1 VIVDSVLTNAKAYLK
16 ERGQIVD
23 CCIAI
28 EEGKIQKIG
37 REPQMP
43 QADEKTDLHN
53 LLVLPGLIDEHVHL
67 RDEGRAYKEDF
78 ASGTAAAAAGGFT
91 TILDMPNNDPVTMS
105 VGRLQNRMETA
116 RRRLLVNVGFYSEL
130 PKTLPEI
137 KDIAET
143 GAVAFKLFLNGQVG
157 GVNIDDD
164 AALMESFKAA
174 SDAKRLVAVH
184 AEDYKMI
191 AANEEKLK
199 RAKRNSPVEFLRAH
213 TEDAE
218 LHAVQ
223 RLLKL
228 TQETDVQL
236 HFLHIS
242 TAAALE
248 AIANAKKEERKVTC
262 EVTPNHLMLTSNDVE
277 RLGGLAI
284 MAPPLRDRVQA
295 DALWKGIDDGTVDA
309 LGSDH
314 APHSLEEK
322 MASSVWEV
330 KPGIPGLEV
339 TLPLMLTML
348 RKNKLTIN
356 QVVALLAEKPAEIYG
371 LTDRGQLKAGL
382 NADLTIVDYNRLH
395 KIDAA
400 KFKSKAKFSPYNGWE
415 VYGKPAKTIV
425 NGTLVYDDG
434 DIVAKGGV
442 GAVVRGGNA

>member
-1 VIVDSVLTNAKAYLK
+1 MIVDSVLINAKAYLK

-28 EEGKIQKIG
+28 EEGKIRKIG

-43 QADEKTDLHN
+43 QADTKTDLHN

-78 ASGTAAAAAGGFT
+78 TSGTTSAAAGGFT

-105 VGRLQNRMETA
+105 VRRLQNRMETA
-116 RRRLLVNVGFYSEL
+116 QRRLLVNVGFYSEF
-130 PKTLPEI
+130 PKTIPEI
-137 KDIAET
+137 RDIAEA

-164 AALMESFKAA
+164 AALVEAFKAA
-174 SDAKRLVAVH
+174 GDAKRLVAVH

-199 RAKRNSPVEFLRAH
+199 KAKRNSPVEFLRAH
-213 TEDAE
+213 SEAVE
-218 LHAVQ
+218 VHAVQ

-228 TQETDVQL
+228 TQSLDVQL
-236 HFLHIS
+236 NFLHIS
-242 TAAALE
+242 TASALV
-248 AIANAKKEERKVTC
+248 AIADAKKADRRVTC

-284 MAPPLRDRVQA
+284 MAPPLRDRVQV

-356 QVVALLAEKPAEIYG
+356 QVAALLAEKPAEIYG

-382 NADLTIVDYNRLH
+382 NADLTIVDYNRLY

-400 KFKSKAKFSPYNGWE
+400 KFKTKAKFSPYNGWD

-442 GAVVRGGNA
+442 GAVVRGGSA

>member
-1 VIVDSVLTNAKAYLK
+1 MIVDSVLTNAKAYLK

-43 QADEKTDLHN
+43 QADTKTDLHN

-105 VGRLQNRMETA
+105 VARLQNRMETA

-130 PKTLPEI
+130 PKNITEI
-137 KDIAET
+137 KDIAEA

-157 GVNIDDD
+157 GINIDDD
-164 AALMESFKAA
+164 AALVEGFKAA
-174 SDAKRLVAVH
+174 ADARRLVAVH
-184 AEDYKMI
+184 AEEYKMI

-223 RLLKL
+223 RLLRL
-228 TQETDVQL
+228 TQGLDVQL

-248 AIANAKKEERKVTC
+248 AIATAKKEERKVTC
-262 EVTPNHLMLTSNDVE
+262 EVTPNHLMLTSSDVE

-284 MAPPLRDRVQA
+284 MAPPLRDRVQT

-314 APHSLEEK
+314 APHWLEEK
-322 MASSVWEV
+322 MASSVWEI

-356 QVVALLAEKPAEIYG
+356 QLVSLLAEKPAEIYG

-382 NADLTIVDYNRLH
+382 NADLTIVDYNQQY
-395 KIDAA
+395 KIDPA
-400 KFKSKAKFSPYNGWE
+400 KFRSKAKFSPYNGWE

-425 NGTLVYDDG
+425 NGTLVFDD

-442 GAVVRGGNA
+442 GAVVRGGNV